1 MEVIRTENLTKRFPI
16 GLGLKSIIAL
26 NNLNLTLY
34 KGETFGFLGP
44 NGAGKTTTI
53 KLLLGLIF
61 PTSGRGFIF
70 GRPIGNNAA
79 KEKIGFLPEN
89 PAFYEYLTSGE
100 YMNLSAQL
108 LGIPHRERNKKIE
121 YLLETV
127 GISKFKD
134 MQLRKFSKGMLQ
146 RLGIAQA
153 LINDPELIILDE
165 PMSGLDP
172 IGRKE
177 VRNIILHLKDEGRT
191 IFFSTHILADVELI
205 CDRVGILQKG
215 QLVLEKRLD
224 EILEFHLNSFEIV
237 ISGLDEKIVEEIKK
251 YGESVLVKDNKLF
264 ITTLAGENKEKILS
278 IIFKNGGNLLSM
290 IPQRESLED
299 FLVKDIWQKE
309 EL

>member
-121 YLLETV
+121 YLLGTV